1 MAESNY
7 QREKRLLFEFL
18 QNTPSTTSSGGSSP
32 AGSGGGS
39 SGGSSSG
46 GSSVAIPASL
56 GNVIPLTKYVAT
68 NPGNTRLKKAL
79 INQLN
84 YFFSNPGPVSPKIIK
99 EIGDGGLGSGYT
111 PTSAISGYCAGYA
124 YNIIKDLKEA
134 WKTNVVSKKGW
145 DSSGH
150 AWQND
155 HLTNINNTGLY
166 DMYYIG
172 YNTKEYWKSWVRS
185 QKWNYGDV
193 LNYRI
198 ENNVDKLGYH
208 TQVYTN
214 DIYKDVLTTYWDT
227 KYNKRQPENRTY
239 PGWTTSNKKNY
250 GTGFVYNKDYGNGT
264 NYHMYAFKVKE
275 EFLKG

>member
-1 MAESNY
+1 MTQHESNY

-56 GNVIPLTKYVAT
+56 GNVIPSNKYVAT
-68 NPGNTRLKKAL
+68 NQGKTRLKNAL
-79 INQLN
+79 TYQLN
-84 YFFSNPGPVSPKIIK
+84 YFFSNPGPSYYIK
-99 EIGDGGLGSGYT
+99 DIGDRDNT
-111 PTSAISGYCAGYA
+111 PRPSSAISGYCAGYA

-134 WKTNVVSKKGW
+134 WENNGVIEKGW
-145 DSSGH
+145 QSGGH
-150 AWQND
+150 AWQNP

-172 YNTKEYWKSWVRS
+172 YKLASEWKKWVNNQS
-185 QKWNYGDV
+185 WNYGDV
-193 LNYRI
+193 LNYRLI
-198 ENNVDKLGYH
+198 NGVGDLGYH
-208 TQVYTN
+208 TQVYTG
-214 DIYKDVLTTYWDT
+214 DIYRSVTTSYWDT
-227 KYNKRQPENRTY
+227 NQRRTETTNS
-239 PGWTTSNKKNY
+239 GWTTSNKKNY
-250 GTGFVYNKDYGNGT
+250 GTGFVYNDKRYGNGM
-264 NYHMYAFKVKE
+264 YHMYAFKVKE